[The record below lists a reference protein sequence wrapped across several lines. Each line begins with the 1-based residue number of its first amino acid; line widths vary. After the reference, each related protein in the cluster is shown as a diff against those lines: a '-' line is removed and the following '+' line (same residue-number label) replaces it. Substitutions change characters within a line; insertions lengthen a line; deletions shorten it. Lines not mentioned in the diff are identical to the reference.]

1 MEQKYEFQI
10 GEMVILKTDPEQRPR
25 IVVTIGL
32 RAEGTMYEVALMDDT
47 SWHADFELVSLN
59 E

>member
-1 MEQKYEFQI
+1 MENFKFKVGQ
-10 GEMVILKTDPEQRPR
+10 MVTLKTDPEQRPR
-25 IVVTIGL
+25 IVVTIGM

-47 SWHADFELVSLN
+47 SWHAHFELVSLN